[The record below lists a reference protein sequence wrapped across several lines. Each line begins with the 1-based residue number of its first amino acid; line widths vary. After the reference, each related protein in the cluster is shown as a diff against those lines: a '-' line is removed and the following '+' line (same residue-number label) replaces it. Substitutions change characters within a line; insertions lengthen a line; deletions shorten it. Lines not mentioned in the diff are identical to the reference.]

1 MPTQPIRVPE
11 PVHAEVQAAS
21 RLLGTPASEL
31 MRAAWE
37 AYRESPEFRETFAYA
52 QKAFA
57 TGDLSSLTE
66 HLADRQTDRVAR
78 RAARTR
84 RLRDEA
90 DPG

>member
-1 MPTQPIRVPE
+1 MSTQPIRVPK
-11 PVHAEVQAAS
+11 PVHAEVQTAS

-37 AYRESPEFRETFAYA
+37 AYRESPEFRETFATA

-57 TGDLSSLTE
+57 ASDLSALSE
-66 HLADRQTDRVAR
+66 HLAERQSDRVAR

-84 RLRDEA
+84 GLRGETNHS
-90 DPG
+90 

>member
-1 MPTQPIRVPE
+1 MPTRPIRVPE

-37 AYRESPEFRETFAYA
+37 AYRESPEFRETFTYA

-57 TGDLSSLTE
+57 TGDLSALTE
-66 HLADRQTDRVAR
+66 HLAERQADRVAR
-78 RAARTR
+78 RAARTSHLPDEPSR
-84 RLRDEA
+84 R
-90 DPG
+90 

>member
-37 AYRESPEFRETFAYA
+37 AYRESPEFRETLTYA

-57 TGDLSSLTE
+57 TGDLSTLTE
-66 HLADRQTDRVAR
+66 HLAEHREDRVAR
-78 RAARTR
+78 RSARTH

-90 DPG
+90 SRG

>member
-1 MPTQPIRVPE
+1 MSTQPIRVPE
-11 PVHAEVQAAS
+11 TVHAEVQAAS

-31 MRAAWE
+31 MRCAWE
-37 AYRESPEFRETFAYA
+37 AYRASPEFRETFATA

-57 TGDLSSLTE
+57 TGDLSALTE
-66 HLADRQTDRVAR
+66 HLAERQADRAAR

-90 DPG
+90 GRG

>member
-31 MRAAWE
+31 LRAAWE
-37 AYRESPEFRETFAYA
+37 AYRETPEFRETFASA

-57 TGDLSSLTE
+57 TRDLSALTE
-66 HLADRQTDRVAR
+66 HLAEQREERVSR

-84 RLRDEA
+84 RLRSDSET
-90 DPG
+90 

>member
-21 RLLGTPASEL
+21 RLLGLPASEL

-37 AYRESPEFRETFAYA
+37 AYRESPEFRQTFAYA

-57 TGDLSSLTE
+57 TGDLSALTE
-66 HLADRQTDRVAR
+66 HLAERKEDRVVL

-90 DPG
+90 NRG

>member
-1 MPTQPIRVPE
+1 MPTQPMRVPDS
-11 PVHAEVQAAS
+11 VHAEVQAAS
-21 RLLGTPASEL
+21 RLLGTPASDL

-37 AYRESPEFRETFAYA
+37 AYRESPEFRETFTHA

-57 TGDLSSLTE
+57 TGNLSALTE

-84 RLRDEA
+84 RLRDDA
-90 DPG
+90 GRG

>member
-11 PVHAEVQAAS
+11 PVHAEVHAAA

-37 AYRESPEFRETFAYA
+37 AYRESPEFRETFACA

-57 TGDLSSLTE
+57 TGDLSALTG
-66 HLADRQTDRVAR
+66 HLADRQGDRVAR

-84 RLRDEA
+84 GLRGGD
-90 DPG
+90 DRG